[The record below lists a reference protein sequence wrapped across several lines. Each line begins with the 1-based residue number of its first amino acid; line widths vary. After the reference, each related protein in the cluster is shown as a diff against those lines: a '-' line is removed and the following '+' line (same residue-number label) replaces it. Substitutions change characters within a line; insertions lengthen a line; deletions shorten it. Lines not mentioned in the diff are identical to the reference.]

1 MNKVINRLL
10 VSMCLVLW
18 ASALSAQMHW
28 SFDYQAYQHDMTI
41 YFTLQNGS
49 EAVSNLDDYEV
60 AAFVGNE
67 CRGIGKFLSQ
77 NDVTYGYLRVYSNVT
92 SGETLSFKYYKKSTE
107 EEKNIFGSPIP
118 FVADTNVGYPS
129 TPQVFDLANNVLP
142 GDVDGDGEIT
152 VNDVIMAIQASLGN
166 PAENFNSVAAD
177 LDNDG
182 EITVNDIIMMIQL
195 SLQN

>member
-77 NDVTYGYLRVYSNVT
+77 NDVTYGKRVR
-92 SGETLSFKYYKKSTE
+92 KRRR
-107 EEKNIFGSPIP
+107 IFLGLPSPLLLIRMSAIP
-118 FVADTNVGYPS
+118 APRRF
-129 TPQVFDLANNVLP
+129 L
-142 GDVDGDGEIT
+142 IWR
-152 VNDVIMAIQASLGN
+152 IMCCQAMSM
-166 PAENFNSVAAD
+166 EMVR
-177 LDNDG
+177 
-182 EITVNDIIMMIQL
+182 
-195 SLQN
+195 